1 MQQWK
6 TALAAGA
13 IAIGGILAG
22 ATFFGAQPAD
32 AQGSTGYRQCFFG
45 QQELV
50 DIDSNG
56 VVATPPRSRTIN
68 VPRGYEV
75 VGGGGNMRGDHGTI
89 LFCRR

>member
-6 TALAAGA
+6 TALAGA
-13 IAIGGILAG
+13 ALALG
-22 ATFFGAQPAD
+22 VRLFGAEAAS
-32 AQGSTGYRQCFFG
+32 AQAGTYAECFFG

-50 DIDSNG
+50 DIDGSG
-56 VVATPPRSRTIN
+56 RVAAPPHDRMIV

-75 VGGGGNMRGDHGTI
+75 VGGGGNSRGDHGTI

>member
-6 TALAAGA
+6 AALAGAAVALAG
-13 IAIGGILAG
+13 IAIGAQLFDAEPANAQTAG
-22 ATFFGAQPAD
+22 NY
-32 AQGSTGYRQCFFG
+32 SECFFG

-50 DIDSNG
+50 DIDGNG
-56 VVATPPRSRTIN
+56 RVATPGRDRTIV

-75 VGGGGNMRGDHGTI
+75 VSGGGNTRSDHGTI